1 MEIYGTVSASIIYS
15 CTICVNKK
23 HLPSNFGLL
32 RLADSDYGFLWSF
45 GINYGEDR
53 GFISKAG

>member
-32 RLADSDYGFLWSF
+32 RLADSDYGFL
-45 GINYGEDR
+45 
-53 GFISKAG
+53 